1 MGWLAQ
7 KARHEFSANQAQKKE
22 VFWLVSSIFP
32 RFAPATYIFSVFWLA
47 WQIACV

>member
-1 MGWLAQ
+1 MRWVAQ
-7 KARHEFSANQAQKKE
+7 KAFHEFSANQAQKKE

-32 RFAPATYIFSVFWLA
+32 RFAPATYIFSLFWLA